1 MIKSLSIIN
10 FALIKELELIP
21 APGLNVITGE
31 TGAGKSIMMGA
42 LGLLMGRRADS
53 KALWDVSKKCQIEGH
68 FDISAYELQSFFE
81 TYELDY
87 ETETII
93 RREVS
98 PNGKSRAFIN
108 DTPVNL
114 EVLKTFTLKLM
125 DIHSQNESLNLGN
138 HQYQLDVLD
147 QFSLNIRQ
155 LKAYKR
161 AYEIYQRR
169 KKVYEELVLWHST
182 SRKNQDYERHNLQ
195 ELEDAGL
202 DDIDLESL
210 EQNLTTMQ
218 HAEEI
223 KLKLS
228 QAIHLLDEGDF
239 SVIKQLELLDNL
251 MISISSLSGTF
262 KEAQARITSSLIEL
276 KDVFEVLLEKREQI
290 EFDPQR
296 IAEFNEQRSLI
307 YRLQQKHELHTM
319 KGLIDLRE
327 QLSEKLD
334 EIDHL
339 DEKLTASKEQMDL
352 AMNQL
357 MIHGTALSKLRQQSA
372 LNFEQEITDII
383 HEIGI
388 ENGRVKIEIE
398 VIEPNKNGINK
409 CSIQFSANKGVA
421 PQSLKNIASGGELS
435 RLIFAIKYLIADK
448 IALPTLIFDEID
460 TGISGEIAI
469 KMVKMMKTMAKN
481 HQVISI
487 SHLPQFAAG
496 GEAHFFVYKDH
507 SADKS
512 VTKIKELVAEERI
525 EAIAQMIAGAH
536 PTESAFKSA
545 RELLS
550 LPQ

>member
-114 EVLKTFTLKLM
+114 EVLKTFALKLM

-147 QFSLNIRQ
+147 QFSLNVRQ

-421 PQSLKNIASGGELS
+421 PQSLTNIASGGELS

>member
-21 APGLNVITGE
+21 AMGLNVITGE

-68 FDISAYELQSFFE
+68 FDISAYQLQSFFE
-81 TYELDY
+81 THVLDY

-114 EVLKTFTLKLM
+114 EVLKTFALKLM

-147 QFSLNIRQ
+147 QFSLNARQ
-155 LKAYKR
+155 LQVYKE
-161 AYEIYQRR
+161 AYEVYQHR
-169 KKVYEELVLWHST
+169 KKTYEELVLWHST

-202 DDIDLESL
+202 DKFDLEGL
-210 EQNLTTMQ
+210 EQNLNTMQ

-228 QAIHLLDEGDF
+228 QAIRLLDEEDF
-239 SVIKQLELLDNL
+239 SVIKQLELLDML

-262 KEAQARITSSLIEL
+262 QEAQERITSSLIEL

-296 IAEFNEQRSLI
+296 IAELNEQRSLI

-327 QLSEKLD
+327 QLSKKLD

-357 MIHGTALSKLRQQSA
+357 MIHGTALSKLRKQSA
-372 LNFEQEITDII
+372 LNFEREITDII

-388 ENGRVKIEIE
+388 ENGQVKIELE

-409 CSIQFSANKGVA
+409 CSILFSANKGVA
-421 PQSLKNIASGGELS
+421 PQSLKNVASGGELS

-460 TGISGEIAI
+460 TGVSGEIAI

-512 VTKIKELVAEERI
+512 VTKIKHLAAEERI

>member
-21 APGLNVITGE
+21 ALGLNVITGE

-53 KALWDVSKKCQIEGH
+53 KALWDISKKCQIEGH

-87 ETETII
+87 EAETII

-114 EVLKTFTLKLM
+114 DILKTFALKLM
-125 DIHSQNESLNLGN
+125 DIHSQNESLNLEN

-147 QFSLNIRQ
+147 QFSLNADQI
-155 LKAYKR
+155 KAYKE
-161 AYEIYQRR
+161 AYEIYRRR
-169 KKVYEELVLWHST
+169 KKTYEELVLWHST

-202 DDIDLESL
+202 DNIDLERL

-228 QAIHLLDEGDF
+228 QAIHLLGEEDF
-239 SVIKQLELLDNL
+239 SVIKQMELLDTL

-262 KEAQARITSSLIEL
+262 KEAKGRITSSLIEL
-276 KDVFEVLLEKREQI
+276 KDVFEVLLEKRERI

-296 IAEFNEQRSLI
+296 IAKFNEQRSLI

-319 KGLIDLRE
+319 KDLIDLRE

-357 MIHGTALSKLRQQSA
+357 MIQGTALSKLRQQSA
-372 LNFEQEITDII
+372 LNFERDITDII
-383 HEIGI
+383 REIGI
-388 ENGRVKIEIE
+388 ENGQVKIEVE

-481 HQVISI
+481 HQIISI

-550 LPQ
+550 LHQ

>member
-21 APGLNVITGE
+21 ALGLNVITGE

-87 ETETII
+87 EAETII
-93 RREVS
+93 RREVY

-114 EVLKTFTLKLM
+114 DILKTFALKLM
-125 DIHSQNESLNLGN
+125 DIHSQNESLNLEN

-147 QFSLNIRQ
+147 QFSLNADQI
-155 LKAYKR
+155 KAYKE
-161 AYEIYQRR
+161 AYEIYRRR
-169 KKVYEELVLWHST
+169 KKTYEELVLWHST

-202 DDIDLESL
+202 DNIDLERL

-218 HAEEI
+218 YAEEI

-228 QAIHLLDEGDF
+228 QAIHLLDEEDF
-239 SVIKQLELLDNL
+239 SVIKQMELLDTL

-262 KEAQARITSSLIEL
+262 KEAKGRITSSLIEL
-276 KDVFEVLLEKREQI
+276 KDVFEVLLEKRERI

-296 IAEFNEQRSLI
+296 IAKFNEQRSLI

-357 MIHGTALSKLRQQSA
+357 MIQGTALSKLRQQSA
-372 LNFEQEITDII
+372 RNFERDITDII
-383 HEIGI
+383 REIGI
-388 ENGRVKIEIE
+388 ENGQVKIEVE

-481 HQVISI
+481 HQIISI

>member
-68 FDISAYELQSFFE
+68 FDISAYQLQSFFE
-81 TYELDY
+81 THVLDY

-114 EVLKTFTLKLM
+114 EVLKTFALKLM

-147 QFSLNIRQ
+147 QFSLNVRQ

-296 IAEFNEQRSLI
+296 IAELNEQRSLI

-327 QLSEKLD
+327 QLSKKLD

-357 MIHGTALSKLRQQSA
+357 MIHGTALSKLRKQSA
-372 LNFEQEITDII
+372 LNFEREITDII

-388 ENGRVKIEIE
+388 ENGQVKIELE

-409 CSIQFSANKGVA
+409 CSILFSANKGVA
-421 PQSLKNIASGGELS
+421 PQSLKNVASGGELS

-460 TGISGEIAI
+460 TGVSGEIAI

-512 VTKIKELVAEERI
+512 VTKIKQLAAEERI

>member
-21 APGLNVITGE
+21 AMGLNVITGE

-42 LGLLMGRRADS
+42 LGLLMGHRADS

-68 FDISAYELQSFFE
+68 FDISAYQLQSFFE
-81 TYELDY
+81 THELDY

-98 PNGKSRAFIN
+98 PYGKSRAFIN

-114 EVLKTFTLKLM
+114 EVLKTFALKLM
-125 DIHSQNESLNLGN
+125 DIHSQHESLNLGN

-147 QFSLNIRQ
+147 QFSLNARQ
-155 LKAYKR
+155 LQAYKE
-161 AYEIYQRR
+161 AYEVYHLR
-169 KKVYEELVLWHST
+169 KKTYEELVLWHST

-202 DDIDLESL
+202 DDIDLEGL

-228 QAIHLLDEGDF
+228 QAIRLLDEEDF
-239 SVIKQLELLDNL
+239 SVIKQLELLDTL
-251 MISISSLSGTF
+251 MISISSLSETF
-262 KEAQARITSSLIEL
+262 KEAQERITSSLIEL

-296 IAEFNEQRSLI
+296 IAELNEQRSLI

-319 KGLIDLRE
+319 KGLTDLRE

-352 AMNQL
+352 AMNQV
-357 MIHGTALSKLRQQSA
+357 MIHGTALSKIRQQSA
-372 LNFEQEITDII
+372 LNFEREITDII

-388 ENGRVKIEIE
+388 ENGQVKIELE

-409 CSIQFSANKGVA
+409 CSILFSANKGVA
-421 PQSLKNIASGGELS
+421 PQSLKNVASGGELS

-460 TGISGEIAI
+460 TGVSGEIAI

-507 SADKS
+507 SANKS
-512 VTKIKELVAEERI
+512 VTKIKELAAEERI

>member
-10 FALIKELELIP
+10 FALIKELELVP

-147 QFSLNIRQ
+147 QFSLNVRQ

>member
-81 TYELDY
+81 THELDY

-114 EVLKTFTLKLM
+114 EVLKTFALKLM

-147 QFSLNIRQ
+147 QFSLNVRQ

-161 AYEIYQRR
+161 AYKIYQRR

-202 DDIDLESL
+202 DNIDLERL

>member
-147 QFSLNIRQ
+147 QFSLNVRQ

>member
-21 APGLNVITGE
+21 AMGLNVITGE

-68 FDISAYELQSFFE
+68 FDISAYQLQSFFE
-81 TYELDY
+81 THVLDY

-114 EVLKTFTLKLM
+114 EVLKTFALKLM

-147 QFSLNIRQ
+147 QFSLNARQ
-155 LKAYKR
+155 LQVYKE
-161 AYEIYQRR
+161 AYEVYQHR
-169 KKVYEELVLWHST
+169 KKTYEELVLWHST

-202 DDIDLESL
+202 DKFDLEGL

-228 QAIHLLDEGDF
+228 QAIRLLDEEDF
-239 SVIKQLELLDNL
+239 SVIKQLELLDML

-262 KEAQARITSSLIEL
+262 QEAQERITSSLIEL

-296 IAEFNEQRSLI
+296 IAELNEQRSLI

-327 QLSEKLD
+327 QLSKKLD

-357 MIHGTALSKLRQQSA
+357 MIHGTALSKLRKQSA
-372 LNFEQEITDII
+372 LNFEREITDII

-388 ENGRVKIEIE
+388 ENGQVKIELE

-409 CSIQFSANKGVA
+409 CSILFSANKGVA
-421 PQSLKNIASGGELS
+421 PQSLKNVASGGELS

-460 TGISGEIAI
+460 TGVSGEIAI

-512 VTKIKELVAEERI
+512 VTKIKQLAAEERI